1 MFLARPELGPE
12 VGLGT
17 LDTVFPGS
25 LKDLLLL
32 IELGPGLCDLGTRD
46 LPRKGAR
53 DLDFDSGGGAGF
65 VNLSSLSCSGFFLS
79 PMENMVIFLRV
90 FLNMLPFSG
99 GELLPPESPLF
110 ALELTVPEE
119 NSLLVTEA
127 APP

>member
-1 MFLARPELGPE
+1 MFLARPEFGPE

-17 LDTVFPGS
+17 LDTEFPGS

-32 IELGPGLCDLGTRD
+32 IELGPGLWDLGTRD

-53 DLDFDSGGGAGF
+53 DLDFDSEGGAGF
-65 VNLSSLSCSGFFLS
+65 VNLSSACSGFFLS

-90 FLNMLPFSG
+90 FLSMLPFSG
-99 GELLPPESPLF
+99 GELLPPESPLL